1 MLSLYFAKSNKE
13 RHKLKKNKSRHIDK
27 ATFKEIFTDH
37 WKAFKARHPRYN
49 NEYHDEV
56 INKML
61 DCGDP
66 EKMGYA
72 RYTCFN
78 CGTSHSVAMTCKSC
92 FCLSCSIPYA
102 DQWVYFIGRRLLP
115 GVIYRHIV
123 LTVPDF
129 LGFISTVRTN
139 C

>member
-1 MLSLYFAKSNKE
+1 MKE
-13 RHKLKKNKSRHIDK
+13 KKQHHIDK
-27 ATFKEIFTDH
+27 ATFKQIFTDH
-37 WKAFKARHPRYN
+37 WEAFKKKHSRYN
-49 NEYHDEV
+49 NTYYDDV
-56 INKML
+56 IGKML

-66 EKMGYA
+66 QKMGYA

-78 CGTSHSVAMTCKSC
+78 CGNSHTVAMTCKSS

-102 DQWVYFIGRRLLP
+102 DRWIDFIGRRLLP
-115 GVIYRHIV
+115 GVIYRHVV

-129 LGFISTVRTN
+129 LGFISTGTMN

>member
-1 MLSLYFAKSNKE
+1 VKSNRE
-13 RHKLKKNKSRHIDK
+13 RYKLRKNKKQHIDK
-27 ATFKEIFTDH
+27 TTFKQIFFDH
-37 WKAFKARHPRYN
+37 WKSFKTNHPRYN
-49 NEYHDEV
+49 NEYYDEV
-56 INKML
+56 ISKML

-78 CGTSHSVAMTCKSC
+78 CGKSHTVAMTCKSC
-92 FCLSCSIPYA
+92 FCLSCSVPYA
-102 DQWVYFIGRRLLP
+102 DKWVDFIGRRLLP

-129 LGFISTVRTN
+129 LGFTFTATAN
-139 C
+139 CWVPS